1 MKKIGLS
8 VGLLCQ
14 IAQVSRSGY
23 YRWLKYA
30 DEPDKDY
37 DDYLQINDVF
47 RQGKAKYGW
56 RTIQMKLLKKGVIMN
71 HKKITRIKNKYQ
83 LVTKIRRRNPYKMIM
98 KKSLEHRTSPNTLN
112 RAFNVSKPLKVF
124 STDITYLPFNHRFA
138 YLSVVKDIASGEVVA
153 WKLSMHLEMS
163 LVLDTVEAMQNNPA
177 LTPAVLRDIL
187 IHSDQGFHYTNPL
200 YIEKIKGLNM
210 VQSMSRRGNCIDNA
224 PIESFFGHLKDDVD
238 YKDCKTF
245 DELYSLIANYMQYYN
260 HERPQ
265 WDLKKMT
272 PVMYRNHLLTTA

>member
-30 DEPDKDY
+30 DEPNKDY

-163 LVLDTVEAMQNNPA
+163 LMLDTVEAMQNNPA